1 MLSRLSEAGYL
12 VEPCPQDG
20 EELMRWLQSGVTN
33 DRERSYGK
41 PCYQEMNREK
51 FETFLGSLP
60 PKRRD
65 ELGRD
70 WQLAFGQNIPVAGIQ
85 LGNVF
90 VGIQPPRGY
99 SLQPQ
104 AIYHSPTLPPPPE
117 YLAFYLWIRETF
129 GAHAVVHLGKHGN
142 LEWLPGRSVA
152 LGEDDYPWLCL
163 GPLPHF
169 YPFIVNN
176 PGEGSQAKRRTAAV
190 IVDHL
195 TPPLTRAGLY
205 GDLEKMERLLEEHA
219 HCLSLYPSRAAELE
233 REIGQTLEHSSWS
246 NDLPDGTKSIDAIGS
261 FLCDIKESQIRSA
274 LHVLGERPTG
284 EREIDFLLS
293 LVRVP
298 SGDRPGLLEALN
310 ARGAAGPR

>member
-1 MLSRLSEAGYL
+1 MIASDLMGSLATRKWIGKNSKLFSDRCRRNVEMSSAGTGSRLSRTTY
-12 VEPCPQDG
+12 PC
-20 EELMRWLQSGVTN
+20 
-33 DRERSYGK
+33 
-41 PCYQEMNREK
+41 
-51 FETFLGSLP
+51 
-60 PKRRD
+60 
-65 ELGRD
+65 
-70 WQLAFGQNIPVAGIQ
+70 AGIQ

-163 GPLPHF
+163 GSLPHF

-205 GDLEKMERLLEEHA
+205 GDLEKVERLLEEHA
-219 HCLSLYPSRAAELE
+219 HCLSLYPSRATELE
-233 REIGQTLEHSSWS
+233 REIGQTLEHSSWAQTICRAAQS
-246 NDLPDGTKSIDAIGS
+246 RSKRLAAFSAIS
-261 FLCDIKESQIRSA
+261 RKVRSDRLCTSW
-274 LHVLGERPTG
+274 ER
-284 EREIDFLLS
+284 
-293 LVRVP
+293 
-298 SGDRPGLLEALN
+298 DRPGSGRLIFC
-310 ARGAAGPR
+310 

>member
-1 MLSRLSEAGYL
+1 M
-12 VEPCPQDG
+12 
-20 EELMRWLQSGVTN
+20 
-33 DRERSYGK
+33 
-41 PCYQEMNREK
+41 
-51 FETFLGSLP
+51 
-60 PKRRD
+60 
-65 ELGRD
+65 
-70 WQLAFGQNIPVAGIQ
+70 
-85 LGNVF
+85 
-90 VGIQPPRGY
+90 
-99 SLQPQ
+99 
-104 AIYHSPTLPPPPE
+104 
-117 YLAFYLWIRETF
+117 
-129 GAHAVVHLGKHGN
+129 HLGKHGN

-152 LGEDDYPWLCL
+152 LGGDDYPWLCL

-219 HCLSLYPSRAAELE
+219 HCLSLYPSRAIELE
-233 REIGQTLEHSSWS
+233 REIRQMLEHSSWR
-246 NDLPDGTKSIDAIGS
+246 NDLPNGTKSIEAIGS

-310 ARGAAGPR
+310 SSGIDSRTDGECEQLPSGPKLDDLTSAQRDALEARARTWLSDILKSGREPRSVVAELSCFRRRRALNAAVFSGRGQELLCCYRVG

>member
-1 MLSRLSEAGYL
+1 MKVLFSLSAAGYR

-33 DRERSYGK
+33 DRERSYGR
-41 PCYQEMNREK
+41 PRYQEMDREA
-51 FETFLGSLP
+51 FGVFLGSLP
-60 PKRRD
+60 PKRRE
-65 ELGRD
+65 ELSRN
-70 WQLAFGQNIPVAGIQ
+70 WPEASSANLPVVGIQ
-85 LGNVF
+85 LGDIF

-129 GAHAVVHLGKHGN
+129 RAHAIIHLGKHGN

-152 LGEDDYPWLCL
+152 LGPDDYPQLCL

-205 GDLEKMERLLEEHA
+205 GDLEKVERLLEEHA
-219 HCLSLYPSRAAELE
+219 HCLSLYPSRAIEL
-233 REIGQTLEHSSWS
+233 
-246 NDLPDGTKSIDAIGS
+246 
-261 FLCDIKESQIRSA
+261 
-274 LHVLGERPTG
+274 
-284 EREIDFLLS
+284 
-293 LVRVP
+293 
-298 SGDRPGLLEALN
+298 
-310 ARGAAGPR
+310 

>member
-1 MLSRLSEAGYL
+1 M
-12 VEPCPQDG
+12 
-20 EELMRWLQSGVTN
+20 
-33 DRERSYGK
+33 
-41 PCYQEMNREK
+41 
-51 FETFLGSLP
+51 
-60 PKRRD
+60 
-65 ELGRD
+65 
-70 WQLAFGQNIPVAGIQ
+70 
-85 LGNVF
+85 
-90 VGIQPPRGY
+90 
-99 SLQPQ
+99 
-104 AIYHSPTLPPPPE
+104 
-117 YLAFYLWIRETF
+117 
-129 GAHAVVHLGKHGN
+129 HLGKHGN

-219 HCLSLYPSRAAELE
+219 HCLSLYPSRATELE
-233 REIGQTLEHSSWS
+233 REIGQTLEHSSWR
-246 NDLPDGTKSIDAIGS
+246 NDLPSGAKSIDAIGS

-298 SGDRPGLLEALN
+298 SGNRPGCWKH
-310 ARGAAGPR
+310 